1 MGDHIY
7 PIFKNRTVLSKINS
21 ELIYLARFISLK
33 LLYMLLTLFI
43 LATATFFLMKAV
55 PGNPFMGEKKLPTA
69 IYNNIMEKYG
79 FDQPLYKQYLKY
91 MNNLVHFDLGTSMK
105 STHTTVNMIIKRSFG
120 NSAKIGAVTIVISII
135 VGIGIGIISAL
146 FHRRLIDNFTTIIAV
161 LGVSIPS
168 FVIGPLMQYFFG
180 VKFGWFDVSGL
191 NSPLDYVMPTIALAA
206 LPIAFIARLTRSNMI
221 EVMNAEYIK
230 TAKSKGLTKSFIV
243 YRHAL
248 RNAILPVVTYL
259 GPMTANIITG
269 SVVVESIFGIAGL
282 GKYFVESVSNR
293 DYTLIMGLTLF
304 YAIILMIA
312 RFATDI
318 AYAFID
324 PRIKMAGRGGSA

>member
-1 MGDHIY
+1 
-7 PIFKNRTVLSKINS
+7 
-21 ELIYLARFISLK
+21 
-33 LLYMLLTLFI
+33 
-43 LATATFFLMKAV
+43 MKV
-55 PGNPFMGEKKLPTA
+55 IPGNPFLGEKKLPTA

-79 FDQPLYKQYLKY
+79 FDQPVYKQYLKY
-91 MNNLVHFDLGTSMK
+91 MNNLIHFDLGTSMK
-105 STHTTVNMIIKRSFG
+105 SSHMTVNKIIKDSFA
-120 NSAKIGAVTIVISII
+120 NSAKLGVVTIILSII
-135 VGIGIGIISAL
+135 IGIVLGIIAAL
-146 FHRRLIDNFTTIIAV
+146 FHRKLIDNFTTIIAV

-168 FVIGPLMQYFFG
+168 FVIGPLMQYLFG
-180 VKFGWFDVSGL
+180 VKLGWFDVNGL
-191 NSPLDYVMPTIALAA
+191 KDPLDYVMPTIALAA

-221 EVMNAEYIK
+221 EVMNADYIK

-269 SVVVESIFGIAGL
+269 SVIVESIFGIAGL
-282 GKYFVESVSNR
+282 GKYFVDSVSNR
-293 DYTLIMGLTLF
+293 DYTLIMGITLF

-312 RFATDI
+312 RFSTDI

-324 PRIKMAGRGGSA
+324 PRIKVSGRGEGA